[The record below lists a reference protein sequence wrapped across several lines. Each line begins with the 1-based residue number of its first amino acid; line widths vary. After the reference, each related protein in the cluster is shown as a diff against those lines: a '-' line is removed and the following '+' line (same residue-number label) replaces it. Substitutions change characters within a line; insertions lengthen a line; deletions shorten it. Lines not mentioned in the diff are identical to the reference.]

1 MNLDESF
8 MIVGET
14 GCGKTSLV
22 LDKLKTS
29 CSGDLSDLF
38 YITIN
43 TNRLNNKKYNKDF
56 EE

>member
-1 MNLDESF
+1 MLDIMMNLDESF
-8 MIVGET
+8 LIVGEG

-43 TNRLNNKKYNKDF
+43 TNR
-56 EE
+56 